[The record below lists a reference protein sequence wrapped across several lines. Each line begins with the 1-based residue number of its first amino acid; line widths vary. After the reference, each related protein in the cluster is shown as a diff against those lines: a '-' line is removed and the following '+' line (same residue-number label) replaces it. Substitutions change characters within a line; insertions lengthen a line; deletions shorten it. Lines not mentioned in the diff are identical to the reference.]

1 MADDTHKHTIVLD
14 TRGPQT
20 REEFWD
26 AVKAFTILRGSEPTA
41 IEVPMATY
49 RVWAKWSPD
58 EKGSDAAN
66 APPTMAAVPEMFG
79 GMRLSITSQ
88 FRMY

>member
-1 MADDTHKHTIVLD
+1 MAESTKHTIVLD

-41 IEVPMATY
+41 IEVPMDTY
-49 RVWAKWSPD
+49 RLWAEWLPD
-58 EKGSDAAN
+58 ESKAHDQM
-66 APPTMAAVPEMFG
+66 APPTMAGVPEIIA